1 MFFLLCFSISSG
13 CFPLTSK
20 EPAERGTAEK
30 ASTGGEDNCVSGC
43 PVGTWDIWPHHSPV
57 RLSSKQ
63 LQTGRNSKL
72 THTHT
77 HIQMQVHVKITL
89 NSNKTLLGKHVHHQ
103 SPCFVLFRRMTEA
116 AVESA
121 DVLIKTCDVTSCD
134 VITCSSPSPCQS
146 LCMQKEDEECRHDCK
161 KLEQQVSDTKYCY
174 CYASH

>member
-1 MFFLLCFSISSG
+1 MFFLSLQAVFHWPVKSQQREEQQRRQA
-13 CFPLTSK
+13 L
-20 EPAERGTAEK
+20 AERIIAFLAALWEHGIYDLIIHLWGSQVNNSRQVGTA
-30 ASTGGEDNCVSGC
+30 N
-43 PVGTWDIWPHHSPV
+43 W
-57 RLSSKQ
+57 
-63 LQTGRNSKL
+63 
-72 THTHT
+72 HTHT
-77 HIQMQVHVKITL
+77 HIQMQVHAKITL
-89 NSNKTLLGKHVHHQ
+89 NSNKTFLGKHVHHQ